1 MCPVDDA
8 RDLGR
13 QARVKTI
20 LRRFELEGD
29 VAEELAG
36 FSVVVG
42 GGRGLSVVLRE
53 GAGQLQGAA
62 AATAAAA
69 ARAEG
74 QEGQERRQEERRREA
89 LKTLTA
95 LGLGSLYKTDRC
107 VRCHV
112 YCHYPLAL

>member
-13 QARVKTI
+13 QAREKTI

-74 QEGQERRQEERRREA
+74 QEGQERRQEERRRQQA
-89 LKTLTA
+89 LNVPPS
-95 LGLGSLYKTDRC
+95 GDGNGIGVYKVDW
-107 VRCHV
+107 
-112 YCHYPLAL
+112 